1 VRPADRAL
9 FRVCG
14 EGAARRWLAAR
25 REDFHLSIG
34 PQEPARVVPVVEEHA
49 SVSTRRVETAEVEIR
64 ASTRERLERV
74 EAPLVV
80 ETVDVQ
86 RVPRNVVVEA
96 MPAVRTEGDTTVI
109 PVVEEELVVAKRLVL
124 REEVHVTRRRT
135 ERRYVAEVPVATRE
149 VVVERHAPGAS
160 GAGEPAAP
168 AAHPPTTH
176 HQET

>member
-1 VRPADRAL
+1 M
-9 FRVCG
+9 
-14 EGAARRWLAAR
+14 
-25 REDFHLSIG
+25 SIE

-49 SVSTRRVETAEVEIR
+49 SVSTRRVETGEVEIR

-86 RVPRNVVVEA
+86 RVPRNVVVDT

-135 ERRYVAEVPVATRE
+135 ERRYVAEVPVAARE
-149 VVVERHAPGAS
+149 VRVERRTPADS
-160 GAGEPAAP
+160 GAADASAIPS
-168 AAHPPTTH
+168 TTH